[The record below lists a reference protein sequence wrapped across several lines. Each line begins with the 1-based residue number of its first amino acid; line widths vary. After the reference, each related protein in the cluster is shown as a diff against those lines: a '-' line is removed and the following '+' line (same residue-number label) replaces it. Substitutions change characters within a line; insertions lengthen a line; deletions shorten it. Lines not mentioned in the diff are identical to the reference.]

1 MGVGQ
6 SAVWGDQGRE
16 RPQLPWI
23 SVGRWG
29 RSEVVHTVEGGS
41 TTEVHSVRCSAG
53 GDSLTATPPCLAA
66 VTPTPVAGVPR
77 VAGWGG
83 VTVPWS
89 EGIFGHSGQLEEN
102 HSDLN

>member
-1 MGVGQ
+1 M
-6 SAVWGDQGRE
+6 WGDQGRE

-53 GDSLTATPPCLAA
+53 GE
-66 VTPTPVAGVPR
+66 VG
-77 VAGWGG
+77 
-83 VTVPWS
+83 
-89 EGIFGHSGQLEEN
+89 EE
-102 HSDLN
+102 

>member
-41 TTEVHSVRCSAG
+41 TTEVHSEVQCWWGFSDSDSSLPGCCDTDTSGRGAEG
-53 GDSLTATPPCLAA
+53 G
-66 VTPTPVAGVPR
+66 R
-77 VAGWGG
+77 VGG
-83 VTVPWS
+83 S
-89 EGIFGHSGQLEEN
+89 HCALE
-102 HSDLN
+102 